1 MKLTIFSQQREKNI
15 TKKDNE
21 RQRNDIDI
29 NETKFFLS
37 QEKKCVAYPHEDF
50 LFMKLITSLE

>member
-29 NETKFFLS
+29 NDETKFFLS
-37 QEKKCVAYPHEDF
+37 QEKNIRKIKFYI
-50 LFMKLITSLE
+50 KLINSKDHI

>member
-1 MKLTIFSQQREKNI
+1 LSQQREKFI

-37 QEKKCVAYPHEDF
+37 QEKNIEKIKFYKVN
-50 LFMKLITSLE
+50 